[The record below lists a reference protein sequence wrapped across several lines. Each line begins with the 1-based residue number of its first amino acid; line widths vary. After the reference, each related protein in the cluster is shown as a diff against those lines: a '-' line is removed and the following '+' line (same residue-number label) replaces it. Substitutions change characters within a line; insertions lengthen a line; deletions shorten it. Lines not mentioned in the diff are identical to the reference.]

1 MTVRNDV
8 WQRPCCVVRSGRDGP
23 GTEDAPEGQSFG
35 PRVPAGLYDRIRR
48 RGVAAFLNL
57 LVGNKVT
64 LLVDVRQNAFSFKK
78 GFSKKPLQTE
88 LGRIGISY
96 VHMPLLGTD
105 QESRREY
112 RRTGDFDRLAQMY
125 SKRLDDNR
133 EHYEG
138 LKNLTS
144 KESVAMMCFE
154 DDFSR
159 CHRSIDRGETDR
171 GRLRGGSPME
181 WRRRRVLVTVKAY
194 PERSEHHGEVDRSR
208 AAFIHQTLFGDD
220 RTLLERLPRMFHYR
234 FRCSPSCPSAHDM
247 SIEDWEVFESFSI
260 MDTKYRDPDVLWC
273 KMHQRCFTD
282 FAASDLYFFVGT
294 HSRWPVWMVIGAFYP
309 PRGNA
314 SLPIEGVSAG
324 VDRDCHVT

>member
-8 WQRPCCVVRSGRDGP
+8 WQRPCSVVRSGRDGP
-23 GTEDAPEGQSFG
+23 GTEDCQKASPLARECPPVFTIGYEG
-35 PRVPAGLYDRIRR
+35 RD
-48 RGVAAFLNL
+48 VAAFMNL

-144 KESVAMMCFE
+144 RESVAMMCFE

-159 CHRSIDRGETDR
+159 CHRSII
-171 GRLRGGSPME
+171 
-181 WRRRRVLVTVKAY
+181 A
-194 PERSEHHGEVDRSR
+194 
-208 AAFIHQTLFGDD
+208 
-220 RTLLERLPRMFHYR
+220 ERLV
-234 FRCSPSCPSAHDM
+234 
-247 SIEDWEVFESFSI
+247 EDGFEV
-260 MDTKYRDPDVLWC
+260 VHLWSGE
-273 KMHQRCFTD
+273 D
-282 FAASDLYFFVGT
+282 DAS
-294 HSRWPVWMVIGAFYP
+294 W
-309 PRGNA
+309 
-314 SLPIEGVSAG
+314 
-324 VDRDCHVT
+324 